1 MLIRKGFTKF
11 LLREVS
17 KKFVSKEI
25 LYDTRKVGF
34 NYSINSVIDL
44 KSKNF
49 YKSYITNKNP
59 IFKFLDIKK
68 MRNAVKSD
76 EILEKNEKFFFNFIN
91 ASIFLKLY
99 R

>member
-17 KKFVSKEI
+17 KKFVSKEV

-34 NYSINSVIDL
+34 NYSINSIIDL

-49 YKSYITNKNP
+49 YKTYITNKNP
-59 IFKFLDIKK
+59 IFKLLDIKK
-68 MRNAVKSD
+68 IRNAVKSN
-76 EILEKNEKFFFNFIN
+76 EFLKKNEKFFFQFYQCVNFFKVI
-91 ASIFLKLY
+91 
-99 R
+99 